1 MRQKMDIKIE
11 QIEVMELQTR
21 IKIINDAYDK
31 LNKHRFSCEQLE
43 DNFKEYFKGLV
54 SERGGDPDL
63 QYTLNLK
70 EHLLTVYEDDKSN
83 NGTKIEQNT
92 EGDIKEN

>member
-1 MRQKMDIKIE
+1 MDIKIE

-83 NGTKIEQNT
+83 NGTKIE
-92 EGDIKEN
+92 

>member
-1 MRQKMDIKIE
+1 MDIKIE
-11 QIEVMELQTR
+11 QFEVMELQTR

-43 DNFKEYFKGLV
+43 DNFKEYFKDLV
-54 SERGGDPDL
+54 SERGGNPDL

-70 EHLLTVYEDDKSN
+70 EQLLTVYEEDTSN

-92 EGDIKEN
+92 DEDVKEN

>member
-1 MRQKMDIKIE
+1 MDIKIE